1 MNTVNK
7 EESINRI
14 KYIIGGTGDSNDIGK
29 IADLL
34 VDTIHYCNSTNWSF
48 TSILELASEIAGI
61 PKPDRHTRTLY
72 QLVGMWKD
80 SGEDWKPFGAAVYT
94 TRERAERQME
104 IEINAYTWDGECP
117 IEFSIRKIEIE

>member
-1 MNTVNK
+1 MKTVNK

-14 KYIIGGTGDSNDIGK
+14 KNITGVTGDSTDIGK

-48 TSILELASEIAGI
+48 TSILELASELAGI

-72 QLVGMWKD
+72 QLVGMWTN
-80 SGEDWKPFGAAVYT
+80 SGQTWNAFGAAIYT
-94 TRERAERQME
+94 TMERAERQME
-104 IEINAYTWDGECP
+104 IEINAYTYDGECP